1 MVLALPEDTLWGT
14 AAVPDM
20 PRYQRVPNHPGAPDL
35 ERLRAALDA
44 ARHPF
49 LLLGGSGWTARA
61 VERIAAFA
69 QAFELPVGTA
79 WRRLEC
85 FDQRHPNAAGQVGW
99 GMTDALRA
107 RLAAADL
114 ILAVGTRLGEATTEG
129 YLLPACPLPARLI
142 HVHPDPEELG
152 RVYQPWQAV
161 VAGPTESPRPPRR

>member
-1 MVLALPEDTLWGT
+1 M
-14 AAVPDM
+14 
-20 PRYQRVPNHPGAPDL
+20 
-35 ERLRAALDA
+35 
-44 ARHPF
+44 
-49 LLLGGSGWTARA
+49 GGSGWTARA
-61 VERIAAFA
+61 VQRIAAFA
-69 QAFELPVGTA
+69 QSFELPVGTA

-129 YLLPACPLPARLI
+129 YLLPACPLPAQRLI

-152 RVYQPWQAV
+152 RVYQPGRPSWPAR
-161 VAGPTESPRPPRR
+161 PNSPRPPRR